1 MKTDETIWKP
11 PLSKRTPLSTNPP
24 ISEQF
29 FHDPLF
35 VEISK
40 TRTPPPLR
48 GSYDNFS
55 DRLKKCCLSLL
66 HNRNNIYLLME

>member
-1 MKTDETIWKP
+1 MKTTSKNRSTDYSEYLPDKKNPTVMKTCFSEGKLIKQFGKP
-11 PLSKRTPLSTNPP
+11 PLSKRTPLSTNSP

-40 TRTPPPLR
+40 TRNPHP
-48 GSYDNFS
+48 
-55 DRLKKCCLSLL
+55 
-66 HNRNNIYLLME
+66 